1 VSATVLSEA
10 LYEQLDARTLDILDR
25 RRTAKTIKRRG
36 WLVRRALVAADVVG
50 LASAFVV
57 AELVYP
63 QMHRAGSLGRASE
76 FAFFTVSLPGWVVA
90 AKIYGLYGKDDE
102 RTDHSTADDFSGV
115 FHLVTVCTWLLYAG
129 SLLTALFNPQFG
141 KLFVFWALAIAGVT
155 SARGIARVYCRRQI
169 HYLQNTVIVGAGDVG
184 QTIARKLLNHPEYG
198 INLVGFI
205 DDQPKERLPGLEH
218 LTLLGS
224 HSSISELV
232 ELLDVERVIIAF
244 SNETHETSLN
254 LIRTLNGLDVQVDI
268 VPRFF
273 EVLSPGADVHGIEGV
288 PMWGVPPTKL
298 SRSSKVVKRT
308 FDLCSAVLGLALL
321 APVFVLIAVLIR
333 TDSSGPVFFRQIRM
347 GANGA
352 AFRIWKFRT
361 MAVGA
366 DERKHEVAHLNKH
379 LAPGQDARM
388 FKINGDP
395 RVTRIGASLRRWS
408 LDELPQLFN
417 VISGEMSLVGPRPLI
432 LDEHSHVNGWG
443 WRRLDLKPGITGV
456 WQVLGRDG
464 IGFEEM
470 VRFDYLYVTTWS
482 PFADLRLIART
493 LPVLIRGRG
502 ADAMRA

>member
-1 VSATVLSEA
+1 
-10 LYEQLDARTLDILDR
+10 
-25 RRTAKTIKRRG
+25 
-36 WLVRRALVAADVVG
+36 
-50 LASAFVV
+50 
-57 AELVYP
+57 
-63 QMHRAGSLGRASE
+63 
-76 FAFFTVSLPGWVVA
+76 
-90 AKIYGLYGKDDE
+90 
-102 RTDHSTADDFSGV
+102 
-115 FHLVTVCTWLLYAG
+115 
-129 SLLTALFNPQFG
+129 
-141 KLFVFWALAIAGVT
+141 
-155 SARGIARVYCRRQI
+155 
-169 HYLQNTVIVGAGDVG
+169 
-184 QTIARKLLNHPEYG
+184 
-198 INLVGFI
+198 
-205 DDQPKERLPGLEH
+205 
-218 LTLLGS
+218 
-224 HSSISELV
+224 
-232 ELLDVERVIIAF
+232 
-244 SNETHETSLN
+244 
-254 LIRTLNGLDVQVDI
+254 
-268 VPRFF
+268 
-273 EVLSPGADVHGIEGV
+273 
-288 PMWGVPPTKL
+288 MWGVPPTKL